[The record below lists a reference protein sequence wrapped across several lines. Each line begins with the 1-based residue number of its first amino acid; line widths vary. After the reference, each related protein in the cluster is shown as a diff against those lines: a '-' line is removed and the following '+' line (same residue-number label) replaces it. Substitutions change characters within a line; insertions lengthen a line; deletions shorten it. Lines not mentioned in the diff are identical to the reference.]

1 MKTDRM
7 CNQESCLIRIAKKK
21 NILQAE
27 GKLHQIDTCICEWRV
42 TKMVYMWVNIKE

>member
-7 CNQESCLIRIAKKK
+7 CNQESCLIRIAKK

-27 GKLHQIDTCICEWRV
+27 GKLHQIDTCIWEWTV
-42 TKMVYMWVNIKE
+42 AKMVYMWVNIKE